1 MDTIMKRFGL
11 SLMGVMM
18 STMLWSASGLN
29 YDGTKLELNT
39 EFTRSQCGTMGK
51 KTMPETSGLAASR
64 QTPGFLWAHG
74 DENLNDNRKI
84 VAVKPDGTLVMTVKI
99 NTGSSNRDDWED
111 IATGVYNHQNL
122 IFIGAFGDN
131 DLVFKDNYFIYYFEE
146 PTITSGTQTVTAQY
160 IRFGYPDS
168 KAHNTE
174 TLMYDPIEQMLY
186 IADKVKDGVCHLY
199 SLPFRTDY
207 GTDVQTL
214 TEVCAL
220 GNGSKFNFVT
230 GGDISPDGRW
240 MAIKSK
246 KQVLLWERQGT
257 ESLSQT
263 AQRRPKQIAAYEAE
277 AQGEAL
283 AWSDAST
290 FYTTSDQDTDM
301 PIYQYV
307 RPMPNAPT
315 GVSNLHTTPLANTK
329 IVRNGQVLIHRG
341 EKTYTLQGQEIK

>member
-1 MDTIMKRFGL
+1 MKRFGL
-11 SLMGVMM
+11 SWMGIMV
-18 STMLWSASGLN
+18 SAMLWSASGLN
-29 YDGTKLELNT
+29 YDGTKLEMNE
-39 EFTRSQCGTMGK
+39 EFTRSECGTMAK

-84 VAVKPDGTLVMTVKI
+84 VAVKPDGTLAMTVKV
-99 NTGSSNRDDWED
+99 NTGSSDRDDWED
-111 IATGVYNHQNL
+111 IATGVYEGQNYL
-122 IFIGAFGDN
+122 FIGAFGDN
-131 DLVFKDNYFIYYFEE
+131 DLAYKDNYFIYYFKE
-146 PTITSGTQTVTAQY
+146 PAVTSGTQTVTAQY
-160 IRFGYPDS
+160 IRFGYPDN

-174 TLMYDPIEQMLY
+174 TLMYDPIEQMFY

-199 SLPFRTDY
+199 RIPFRTDY

-220 GNGSKFNFVT
+220 GNGSKFNFLT

-246 KQVLLWERQGT
+246 KHVLLWERQGS

-263 AQRRPKQIAAYEAE
+263 AQRRPKQVAAYEEE
-277 AQGEAL
+277 AQGEAI
-283 AWSDAST
+283 AWTDAST

-301 PIYQYV
+301 PIFQYV
-307 RPMPNAPT
+307 RPMPATPT
-315 GVSNLHTTPLANTK
+315 GLSDHPTDRAATGKT
-329 IVRNGQVLIHRG
+329 IRNGQVLIRRG
-341 EKTYTLQGQEIK
+341 EKTYTLHGQEIK